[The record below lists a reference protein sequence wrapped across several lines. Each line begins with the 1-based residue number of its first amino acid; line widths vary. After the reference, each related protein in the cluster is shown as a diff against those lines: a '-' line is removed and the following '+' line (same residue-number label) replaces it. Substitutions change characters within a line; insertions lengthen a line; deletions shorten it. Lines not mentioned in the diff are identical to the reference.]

1 MPQTILLTGITG
13 FIAKRIAL
21 DLLNAGYSVRGSLRS
36 ERRADEVK
44 DALRANGVAPDAL
57 DRLSFVELDL
67 MQDDGWQDAME
78 GVDAVVHTASPFPI
92 GETDEA
98 KVVTP
103 AVEGTL
109 RALRAA
115 QAKGVTRVVLTSS
128 MEAVMHGVNSD
139 PITETDW
146 SDPNAPS
153 CSAYTRSKIFA
164 EKAAWDFVT
173 DHPEM
178 QLTTINPGM
187 VCGIPMD
194 AHYGSSVGVVKR
206 LVTGKDPMLP
216 RVPLPIVDIEDVSAM
231 HVRALSTPVT
241 IGQRYISC
249 HSFMQMNEAGPALAR
264 AFPSRGIATR
274 TAPNLMVKALALFDR
289 DLRLIT
295 NWLGWDP
302 SLSHGKAAKD
312 MGIEFVPADEAL
324 HRTARYLVDEA
335 SAA

>member
-21 DLLNAGYSVRGSLRS
+21 DLLDAGYNVRGSLRS
-36 ERRADEVK
+36 KHRAREVRS
-44 DALRANGVAPDAL
+44 ALTANGAAPEAL
-57 DRLSFVELDL
+57 SRLSFVELDL
-67 MQDDGWQDAME
+67 MKDDGWQDAMD
-78 GVDAVVHTASPFPI
+78 GVDAVLHTASPFPI
-92 GETDEA
+92 GETDDA

-115 QAKGVTRVVLTSS
+115 QAKGVTRIVLTSS
-128 MEAVMHGVNSD
+128 MEAVMHGVTSD

-146 SDPNAPS
+146 SNPDAPS

-173 DHPEM
+173 THPEM
-178 QLTTINPGM
+178 QLTTINPAM

-194 AHYGSSVGVVKR
+194 RDYGSSVRVVER

-216 RVPLPIVDIEDVSAM
+216 RVPLPIVDVEDVSAM

-241 IGQRYISC
+241 IGQRYIAAD
-249 HSFMQMNEAGPALAR
+249 SFMQMNQAGAILAR
-264 AFPSRGIATR
+264 AFPGRGIATR
-274 TAPNLMVKALALFDR
+274 TAPNLMVKALALFDK
-289 DLRLIT
+289 DLRTVT

-302 SLSHGKAAKD
+302 SLSHAKAAKD
-312 MGIEFVPADEAL
+312 MDIAFVPAAEAVT
-324 HRTARYLVDEA
+324 RTARFLVDA
-335 SAA
+335 PSAA